1 MHCRGESGL
10 GTWTVI
16 VKDEIDNEHNGTFI
30 DWHLKL
36 WGESK
41 DPSKTTLLPLPTD
54 EDDKDHLLTM
64 TTTIGATTTT
74 LAPNPAATLNTS
86 PPPLSTP
93 SDHPDRPVNS
103 KPTGTEGD
111 NPEQTGAPEEGE
123 ETDPNKS
130 SSWLPSFLPTFGA
143 GPRTQIWIYG
153 ALALI
158 IVFCVG
164 LGIWLFLVRR
174 QRLRNDPRGEYEFE
188 LLDDEEGEGLNGN
201 SEKAGLVSGASGNRS
216 RKTRRTRG
224 EELYNAFAGSDEEDE
239 AAEYRDGSDER
250 LDNGE
255 KVQRRSLDDGEEQH
269 VIGEDS
275 DEEDEGDASRPLAR
289 Q

>member
-1 MHCRGESGL
+1 
-10 GTWTVI
+10 
-16 VKDEIDNEHNGTFI
+16 VKDEIENEHNGTFI

-41 DPSKTTLLPLPTD
+41 DPSKAQLLPLPTD

-74 LAPNPAATLNTS
+74 LPPNPAGTASTS

-103 KPTGTEGD
+103 KPTDT
-111 NPEQTGAPEEGE
+111 QTAGVPEETGNPPQDGE
-123 ETDPNKS
+123 EAGDGNKGS

-153 ALALI
+153 AIVLI
-158 IVFCVG
+158 VVFCCG
-164 LGIWLFLVRR
+164 LGIWLWLARR
-174 QRLRNDPRGEYEFE
+174 KRLRNDPRGEYEFE
-188 LLDDEEGEGLNGN
+188 LLDDEEGEGMNGS
-201 SEKAGLVSGASGNRS
+201 SEKAGLVSGANGRGAK
-216 RKTRRTRG
+216 KTRRTRG
-224 EELYNAFAGSDEEDE
+224 EELYNAFAGDSDEDGDF
-239 AAEYRDGSDER
+239 ADDAEYRDRSDER
-250 LDNGE
+250 LDAAGE
-255 KVQRRSLDDGEEQH
+255 QVHRRSLDDNEQH
-269 VIGEDS
+269 VIGGDS
-275 DEEDEGDASRPLAR
+275 DEEDDDGAAAPLTSK